1 MCDDE
6 GRDGRRA
13 ALGVAVGRLDAA
25 DRRREAEEAN
35 EQRGG
40 PTGVQRPSAC
50 QALEAIQDAREGS
63 HRVAGLDE
71 EASPTDPTIA
81 ARSEKAAN
89 NTSKVTPWRR

>member
-1 MCDDE
+1 M
-6 GRDGRRA
+6 RA
-13 ALGVAVGRLDAA
+13 ATVGEPHSDSPLGGLTLQTDVARPK
-25 DRRREAEEAN
+25 EAN

-50 QALEAIQDAREGS
+50 QALEAIQDAREGC

-81 ARSEKAAN
+81 AQSEKAAN
-89 NTSKVTPWRR
+89 NTSKVTPWC